1 MCLTRAPS
9 VLALNMCR
17 NMCLTRAPSKSKDI
31 VDLWKEKLKS
41 SSSSSKGGDDERKR
55 RRSKEDE
62 AATRGKAN
70 DKEHEP
76 VTSPLASTSP
86 DHTSTSPQK

>member
-1 MCLTRAPS
+1 
-9 VLALNMCR
+9 MCR

-55 RRSKEDE
+55 RRSKGKEELEEDE
-62 AATRGKAN
+62 GKRRRSKEDEGATRSKAN

-76 VTSPLASTSP
+76 VT
-86 DHTSTSPQK
+86 